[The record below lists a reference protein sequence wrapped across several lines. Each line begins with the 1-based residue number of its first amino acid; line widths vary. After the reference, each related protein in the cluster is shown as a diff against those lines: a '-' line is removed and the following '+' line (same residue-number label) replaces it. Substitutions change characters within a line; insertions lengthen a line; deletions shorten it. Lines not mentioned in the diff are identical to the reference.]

1 VSRLYLYGITR
12 PREVPQRLADQ
23 GVFLVDSEHR
33 SVVVSELGQVD
44 NGGPVEATRRNLLAH
59 ADVVEQLHQDA
70 VVLPARF
77 GYVLESHEEALELLE
92 LPEIEQLLDRHER
105 TCELTLRGRYE
116 ESVLAEVGAGLQPL
130 RDAYR
135 AEPSVEVGI
144 ALGEAV
150 GERLAARRAR
160 DQSLVLDELRPLVLD
175 IAVGEPAG
183 EFAVFDLALLVERG
197 RVERIEAR
205 LEELAARLSPP
216 IHFKLVG
223 PLPPYSF
230 VRLGMPAVA

>member
-23 GVFLVDSEHR
+23 GVSLVADDGR
-33 SVVVSELGQVD
+33 AAVVSELD
-44 NGGPVEATRRNLLAH
+44 EGPVEATRRNLLAH
-59 ADVVEQLHQDA
+59 ADVVEQLHEET

-77 GYVLESHEEALELLE
+77 GYILEGREEALELLA
-92 LPEIEQLLDRHER
+92 LPEIEQLLERHAR
-105 TCELTLRGRYE
+105 TCELTLRGKYE

-135 AEPSVEVGI
+135 AQPSVEVGI

-150 GERLAARRAR
+150 GERLAGRRAR
-160 DQSLVLDELRPLVLD
+160 DKSLVLDGLQPLVLD
-175 IAVGEPAG
+175 VVAGEPAG
-183 EFAVFDLALLVERG
+183 EFAAFDLALLVERD
-197 RVERIEAR
+197 RVHSIEAQV
-205 LEELAARLSPP
+205 EELSARLSPP
-216 IHFKLVG
+216 LHFKLVG

-230 VRLGMPAVA
+230 VRLAMPAVA